1 MDGSQLT
8 DRTSVRAL
16 LVYLAVWAAATLYL
30 AATGGDWIFPIAS
43 LVIFGLILS
52 SIIWF
57 LTRHMNAPEVPVASP
72 KRESLGLLAYLALY
86 AFLLIGV
93 WLGTVREAVP
103 EGPNQEWTVLA
114 YKLLI
119 HVGLPVAIIL
129 LLGGAVRPLFD
140 AGTERKG
147 FWPALIV
154 LSALLFGLLA
164 VVSPS
169 LKQIGALNLGLMA
182 TLFWVAL
189 SWTWLSLEAGLCEEF
204 LFRACLQ
211 SRLAAWLKS
220 PVAGITLTSVLFGLA
235 HWPGLYLRGGPG
247 VDGWSTDPIQVAA
260 FTIATLSPLS
270 VALGLLWARSRSL
283 LLIVLVHGA
292 IDALP
297 HAAETFR
304 IWS

>member
-1 MDGSQLT
+1 MDRTQLT
-8 DRTSVRAL
+8 DKTSRLAL
-16 LVYLAVWAAATLYL
+16 TIYLAVWGISTAYI

-43 LVIFGLILS
+43 LVIFGMILS
-52 SIIWF
+52 AIIWF
-57 LTRHMNAPEVPVASP
+57 LTRKMNAPESPVADP
-72 KRESLGLLAYLALY
+72 KRESLGLLAYLAVY

-93 WLGTVREAVP
+93 WLGTVREVVP
-103 EGPNQEWTVLA
+103 EGPNQEWAVLA

-119 HVGLPVAIIL
+119 HVGLPAAIIL
-129 LLGGAVRPLFD
+129 LLGGTVRPLFD
-140 AGTERKG
+140 AGTARKG
-147 FWPALIV
+147 FWPTLIV
-154 LSALLFGLLA
+154 LSGLMFGLLA

-169 LKQIGALNLGLMA
+169 LQQIGALDLGLA
-182 TLFWVAL
+182 ASLLWVL
-189 SWTWLSLEAGLCEEF
+189 VSWTWLSLEAGLCEEF

-247 VDGWSTDPIQVAA
+247 VDGWSTDPVQVAA

-297 HAAETFR
+297 HTAETFR
-304 IWS
+304 IWG

>member
-1 MDGSQLT
+1 MDRTQLT
-8 DRTSVRAL
+8 DRTSIRAL
-16 LVYLAVWAAATLYL
+16 LIYLGVWGVSTAYI
-30 AATGGDWIFPIAS
+30 AATGGDWVFPIAS

-57 LTRHMNAPEVPVASP
+57 LTRKMDAPAVPVAQP
-72 KRESLGLLAYLALY
+72 KRESLGLLGYLAIY

-93 WLGTVREAVP
+93 WLGTVRNAVP
-103 EGPNQEWTVLA
+103 EGPNQEWAVLA

-119 HVGLPVAIIL
+119 HVGLPAAIIM
-129 LLGGAVRPLFD
+129 LLGGAIRPLFD
-140 AGTERKG
+140 AGTQRKG
-147 FWPALIV
+147 FWSTLIV
-154 LSALLFGLLA
+154 LCALMFALLA

-169 LKQIGALNLGLMA
+169 LKQIGGLNLGIA
-182 TLFWVAL
+182 AALFWVL
-189 SWTWLSLEAGLCEEF
+189 MSWLWLSLEAGLCEEF
-204 LFRACLQ
+204 FFRACLQ
-211 SRLAAWLKS
+211 SRLTAWLKT
-220 PVAGITLTSVLFGLA
+220 PVAGILLTSVLFGLS

-297 HAAETFR
+297 HTAETFH

>member
-1 MDGSQLT
+1 MERAQLT
-8 DRTSVRAL
+8 DRTSIRAMIA
-16 LVYLAVWAAATLYL
+16 YLAVWGASTAYIAV
-30 AATGGDWIFPIAS
+30 TGGDWVFPIAS

-57 LTRHMNAPEVPVASP
+57 LTRKMNAPEVPVARP
-72 KRESLGLLAYLALY
+72 KRESLGLLGYLAIY
-86 AFLLIGV
+86 AFLLIGI
-93 WLGTVREAVP
+93 WLGTVRNAVP
-103 EGPNQEWTVLA
+103 EGPNQEWAVLA

-119 HVGLPVAIIL
+119 HVGLPAAIIL
-129 LLGGAVRPLFD
+129 LLGGAIRPLFD
-140 AGTERKG
+140 TGTNRKG

-154 LSALLFGLLA
+154 LSALVFGLLA

-169 LKQIGALNLGLMA
+169 LKQIGALNLAPAAAL
-182 TLFWVAL
+182 LWVLA
-189 SWTWLSLEAGLCEEF
+189 SWAWLSAEAGLCEEF

-211 SRLAAWLKS
+211 SRLTAWLQS
-220 PVAGITLTSVLFGLA
+220 PVAGITLTSVLFGLS

-247 VDGWSTDPIQVAA
+247 VDGWSTDPVQVAA

-297 HAAETFR
+297 HTAETFH

>member
-1 MDGSQLT
+1 MDRTQLA
-8 DRTSVRAL
+8 DRTSVKAL
-16 LVYLAVWAAATLYL
+16 IAYLAVWGASTAYL
-30 AATGGDWIFPIAS
+30 ASTGGDWVFPFAS
-43 LVIFGLILS
+43 LIIFGLIFS
-52 SIIWF
+52 GVIWF
-57 LTRHMNAPEVPVASP
+57 LTRRMNAPAVPVARP
-72 KRESLGLLAYLALY
+72 KAESLGLLAYVALY

-119 HVGLPVAIIL
+119 HVGLPAALIL
-129 LLGGAVRPLFD
+129 LLGGAVKPLFD
-140 AGTERKG
+140 TGLNRRG
-147 FWPALIV
+147 FWPALV
-154 LSALLFGLLA
+154 MLSGMMFALLAL
-164 VVSPS
+164 VSPS
-169 LKQIGALNLGLMA
+169 LKQISALNLDPA
-182 TLFWVAL
+182 AALFWVL
-189 SWTWLSLEAGLCEEF
+189 MSWLWLSLEAGLCEEF

-211 SRLAAWLKS
+211 SRLAAWFQS

-247 VDGWSTDPIQVAA
+247 VDGWSTDPVQVAA

-297 HAAETFR
+297 HTADTFG
-304 IWS
+304 IWG

>member
-1 MDGSQLT
+1 MDRTQLT
-8 DRTSVRAL
+8 DKTSIRAL
-16 LVYLAVWAAATLYL
+16 ICYLAVWGISTAYL
-30 AATGGDWIFPIAS
+30 ALTGGDWVFPIAS

-52 SIIWF
+52 GIIWF
-57 LTRHMNAPEVPVASP
+57 LTRKMNAPEVPVAQP

-93 WLGTVREAVP
+93 WLGTVRNAVP
-103 EGPNQEWTVLA
+103 EGPNQEWAVLG

-119 HVGLPVAIIL
+119 HVGLPAAVIL

-140 AGTERKG
+140 AGTDRKG
-147 FWPALIV
+147 FWPALII
-154 LSALLFGLLA
+154 LSGLMFALLA

-169 LKQIGALNLGLMA
+169 LKQIGELNLAPALA
-182 TLFWVAL
+182 IVWVGI
-189 SWTWLSLEAGLCEEF
+189 SWLWMSLEAGLCEEF
-204 LFRACLQ
+204 FFRACLQ

-220 PVAGITLTSVLFGLA
+220 PVAGITLTSVLFGLS

-247 VDGWSTDPIQVAA
+247 VDGWSSDPIQVAA
-260 FTIATLSPLS
+260 FTVATLSPLA

-297 HAAETFR
+297 HTAETFR
-304 IWS
+304 IWG

>member
-1 MDGSQLT
+1 MDRTQLT

-16 LVYLAVWAAATLYL
+16 IIYLALWGLSTAYL

-52 SIIWF
+52 AIVWF
-57 LTRHMNAPEVPVASP
+57 LTRHMNAPEVPVAQP
-72 KRESLGLLAYLALY
+72 QRESLGLLAYLALY
-86 AFLLIGV
+86 AVLLIGI
-93 WLGTVREAVP
+93 WLGTVRNAFP
-103 EGPNQEWTVLA
+103 EGPTQELAVLA

-119 HVGLPVAIIL
+119 HVGLPVAIIM
-129 LLGGAVRPLFD
+129 LLGGAIRPLFD
-140 AGTERKG
+140 PGTDRKG
-147 FWPALIV
+147 FWPALIM
-154 LSALLFGLLA
+154 LSALMFGLLA

-169 LKQIGALNLGLMA
+169 LSQIGALDLGLA
-182 TLFWVAL
+182 AALFWVL
-189 SWTWLSLEAGLCEEF
+189 MSWAWLSLEAGLCEEF

-220 PVAGITLTSVLFGLA
+220 PVGGITLTSVLFGLA

-247 VDGWSTDPIQVAA
+247 VDGWSTDLVQVAA

-283 LLIVLVHGA
+283 LLVVLVHGA

-297 HAAETFR
+297 HTAETFR
-304 IWS
+304 IWG